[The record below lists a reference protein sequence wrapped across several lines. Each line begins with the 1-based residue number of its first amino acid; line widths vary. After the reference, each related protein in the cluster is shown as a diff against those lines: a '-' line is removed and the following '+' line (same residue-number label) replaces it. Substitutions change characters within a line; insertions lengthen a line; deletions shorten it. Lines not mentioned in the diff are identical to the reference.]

1 MAKKMIRPLHY
12 EADYDA
18 ALKEI
23 ERYFENEPQ
32 LGTPEADR
40 FDLLA
45 LIIEDYE
52 RKHWPIEPPDAVDAI
67 RYRMETGG
75 YSQADLGHLLGSRQR
90 ASDILTRKRPLTMK
104 NGMESAPRMGH
115 SGRSAH
121 RATTNAH
128 RTICGVKRSTDEAPI
143 SIRAR

>member
-1 MAKKMIRPLHY
+1 MAKKMIRLLRS

-23 ERYFENEPQ
+23 ERYFENEPKP
-32 LGTPEADR
+32 GTSEGDR

-52 RKHWPIEPPDAVDAI
+52 RKRWPIEPPDAIDAI

-75 YSQADLGHLLGSRQR
+75 YTQADLGRLLGSRQR
-90 ASDILTRKRPLTMK
+90 ASDILAGKRPITMRMAWK
-104 NGMESAPRMGH
+104 LHHEWAIPAEALIAPPAARGR
-115 SGRSAH
+115 RSA
-121 RATTNAH
+121 A
-128 RTICGVKRSTDEAPI
+128 
-143 SIRAR
+143 